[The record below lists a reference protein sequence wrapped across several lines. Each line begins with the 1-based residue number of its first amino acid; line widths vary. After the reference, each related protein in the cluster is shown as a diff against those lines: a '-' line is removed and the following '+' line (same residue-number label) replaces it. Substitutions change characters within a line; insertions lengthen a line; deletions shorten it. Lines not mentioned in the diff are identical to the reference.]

1 MGITSIFEPQFY
13 QTGYSKGSR
22 HLDSHENVSSGF
34 KSRFHSNVVQC
45 KRVKKPCYLHIYIR
59 VYRKCLYK
67 WGRWPAYTLGTP
79 RPRDATGQTGCV
91 PLSLPKGV
99 KPQPVRLKNK
109 CTREQMSTGKQLWRG
124 APPVPPATAASSD
137 PLHRCRAGR
146 KEEGERSR
154 PRYAGIPKQSG
165 RGRIPAHAQTAQGQ
179 GSGAGWYRARGK
191 TSGCLIQP
199 SAETEPMGALLWEAA
214 PERQV
219 ASSFILG

>member
-1 MGITSIFEPQFY
+1 MCLLVSNQGFTLMLFSAKELKNHVIYTYTSVCI
-13 QTGYSKGSR
+13 
-22 HLDSHENVSSGF
+22 ENVCTSG
-34 KSRFHSNVVQC
+34 
-45 KRVKKPCYLHIYIR
+45 
-59 VYRKCLYK
+59 
-67 WGRWPAYTLGTP
+67 GRWPAYTLGTP

-109 CTREQMSTGKQLWRG
+109 CREQMSTGKQLRQG

-137 PLHRCRAGR
+137 PPHRCRAGR
-146 KEEGERSR
+146 KEGGESSR
-154 PRYAGIPKQSG
+154 PRYMRIPKQTG

-179 GSGAGWYRARGK
+179 GLGAGWYQARGK

-199 SAETEPMGALLWEAA
+199 SAETEPMEALLWEAA